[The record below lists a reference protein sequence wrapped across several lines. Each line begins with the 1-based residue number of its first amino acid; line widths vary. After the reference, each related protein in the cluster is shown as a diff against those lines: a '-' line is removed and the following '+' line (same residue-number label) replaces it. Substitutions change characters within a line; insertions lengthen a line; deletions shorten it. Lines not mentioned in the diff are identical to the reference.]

1 MLMGQK
7 NCYSLH
13 LTTKNGKDFDEFI
26 LLFFK
31 KKRKEKDWVFF
42 VIFFSC
48 CYFIELFTKRMVGV
62 LSYSLRVIF
71 TMADKNQKVEF
82 MSNCIRL

>member
-31 KKRKEKDWVFF
+31 KKKKEKKKIGFLLLSFF
-42 VIFFSC
+42 LAIT
-48 CYFIELFTKRMVGV
+48 L
-62 LSYSLRVIF
+62 
-71 TMADKNQKVEF
+71 
-82 MSNCIRL
+82 

>member
-26 LLFFK
+26 TFLQK
-31 KKRKEKDWVFF
+31 KKKKKIGSFLLSFLLLLLYRVVHQENGGCLELQFKG
-42 VIFFSC
+42 
-48 CYFIELFTKRMVGV
+48 YFYHILWQTKTR
-62 LSYSLRVIF
+62 R
-71 TMADKNQKVEF
+71 
-82 MSNCIRL
+82 

>member
-31 KKRKEKDWVFF
+31 KKKKIGFFF

-48 CYFIELFTKRMVGV
+48 YYFIELFTKRMVGV

-71 TMADKNQKVEF
+71 TIFCGRQKPEGR
-82 MSNCIRL
+82 IYE